1 MKKRIYYITKGG
13 AIANQK
19 QMRWTYEMITGK
31 KVSENKGAYIR
42 WLDTQ
47 LTSGN
52 YWFWGPLT
60 EVQLLQYHKKLD
72 AVIQY
77 RNYAGCTL
85 SQAKEV
91 IELLLVGM
99 KANNYPFV

>member
-1 MKKRIYYITKGG
+1 MKKRIYYITGSG
-13 AIANQK
+13 TILNQR
-19 QMRWTYEMITGK
+19 QMRWAYEGSTGK
-31 KVSENKGAYIR
+31 NVSDNEGAYIR
-42 WLDTQ
+42 WLDAQ

-77 RNYAGCTL
+77 RNYTGCAL

-91 IELLLVGM
+91 IDLLQAGM
-99 KANNYPFV
+99 KAKNIAFI